1 MQIPLRFTV
10 NSLCAMEDLAGGALE
25 DVFDRQFTAARL
37 LLWGGM
43 IDGAPGTTLKYAGDV
58 IDRHIQAGGT
68 LEEIVEG
75 CAEAMKR
82 AGLFGGAAEKG
93 APFASGLKESSK
105 RRRRRDFPMR
115 RG

>member
-1 MQIPLRFTV
+1 
-10 NSLCAMEDLAGGALE
+10 
-25 DVFDRQFTAARL
+25 
-37 LLWGGM
+37 M

-82 AGLFGGAAEKG
+82 AGLFGGAAEK
-93 APFASGLKESSK
+93 
-105 RRRRRDFPMR
+105 
-115 RG
+115 

>member
-1 MQIPLRFTV
+1 MITIAGMQVPLRYSV

-25 DVFDRQFTAARL
+25 SAFEKQFTAARL

-43 IDGAPGTTLKYAGDV
+43 LEGAPGTSLKYAGAL

-75 CAEAMKR
+75 CAEAMRR
-82 AGLFGGAAEKG
+82 AGFLGAAEQD
-93 APFASGLKESSK
+93 A
-105 RRRRRDFPMR
+105 
-115 RG
+115 

>member
-1 MQIPLRFTV
+1 MNYVLTAAGMQIPLRFTV

-75 CAEAMKR
+75 FAEAMKR
-82 AGLFGGAAEKG
+82 AGLFGGAAEK
-93 APFASGLKESSK
+93 
-105 RRRRRDFPMR
+105 
-115 RG
+115 